1 MKIIPKPFLLTLSIV
16 SCMQLAAGH
25 ATATVTKYFTN
36 LGTKTI
42 TVILETAIAENGQY
56 KVDKTVEKDLLPG
69 ARNVAVAISG
79 KELYQINFTMVSKQH
94 LDKTFKKGDRI
105 NRSKYFMVDDD
116 MMVEMQND
124 PFN

>member
-1 MKIIPKPFLLTLSIV
+1 
-16 SCMQLAAGH
+16 MQLAAGH

-94 LDKTFKKGDRI
+94 PDKTFKKGDRI

>member
-69 ARNVAVAISG
+69 ARNVAVTISG

-94 LDKTFKKGDRI
+94 PDKTFKKGDRI

>member
-94 LDKTFKKGDRI
+94 PDKTFKKGDRI